1 MKFLQRKVAALAT
14 ANGFRFAAVSILNTY
29 LDNKYGLSLSEFPD
43 SIEIANI
50 KDELED
56 MLRTMIEDD
65 SFQSEEIMY
74 FLNNSFDDSFVERTM
89 MD

>member
-1 MKFLQRKVAALAT
+1 MKFLQSKIAALA
-14 ANGFRFAAVSILNTY
+14 AAHDFRYAAVSILNTY

-74 FLNNSFDDSFVERTM
+74 FLNDSFDDNFVERIM